1 MTKLKLLILLISTI
15 TLIPIQVLLSKEITQ
30 DFSGIESIEVNPQSV
45 KLDNPFDYS
54 QVVTMA
60 KLNNGQIIDAT
71 RNAKVEVQGDAVKI
85 SKSGLIEP
93 IKDGNAILNFELN
106 GQKASVSVQVSGQG
120 KKFNPDYVRDIM
132 PVVSRMGCNQGTCH
146 GSKDGKNGFK
156 LSLRGYDPIYDIR
169 AFTDDLGARRVNVAA
184 PDSSLLL
191 LKATGAVPHEG
202 GQITKPDSNYYN
214 IVKQWIAG
222 GAKLD
227 LSTPKVQGI
236 EVFPKNPVVE
246 KIGSK
251 QQIRV
256 VATFADGLKRDV
268 TREAFVQSGNTEV
281 AEPEKDSNSLIT
293 TIRRGEAPILI
304 RYEGNYA
311 ATTVTVMGDR
321 SGFVWEQPAANNKV
335 DELVASKWER
345 MKIKPSGLCDD
356 YEFVRRVYLDL
367 TGLPPSAEVLQQFVS
382 DNKPQKVN
390 SLQSHV
396 WKYSSDLETH
406 TVETH
411 IYRLRKKMLKSFNDN
426 NFIKYDKKGYFL
438 V

>member
-1 MTKLKLLILLISTI
+1 MTKLKSLLLLISTI
-15 TLIPIQVLLSKEITQ
+15 TLIPIQVLLSEEITQ

-71 RNAKVEVQGDAVKI
+71 RNSKVEVQGDAVKI

-106 GQKASVSVQVSGQG
+106 GQKASVSVQVSGQD

-202 GQITKPDSNYYN
+202 GQITKPDSN
-214 IVKQWIAG
+214 
-222 GAKLD
+222 L
-227 LSTPKVQGI
+227 
-236 EVFPKNPVVE
+236 
-246 KIGSK
+246 
-251 QQIRV
+251 
-256 VATFADGLKRDV
+256 
-268 TREAFVQSGNTEV
+268 
-281 AEPEKDSNSLIT
+281 SLI
-293 TIRRGEAPILI
+293 
-304 RYEGNYA
+304 
-311 ATTVTVMGDR
+311 
-321 SGFVWEQPAANNKV
+321 
-335 DELVASKWER
+335 
-345 MKIKPSGLCDD
+345 
-356 YEFVRRVYLDL
+356 
-367 TGLPPSAEVLQQFVS
+367 
-382 DNKPQKVN
+382 
-390 SLQSHV
+390 
-396 WKYSSDLETH
+396 
-406 TVETH
+406 H
-411 IYRLRKKMLKSFNDN
+411 I
-426 NFIKYDKKGYFL
+426 
-438 V
+438 

>member
-1 MTKLKLLILLISTI
+1 MTKLKSLLLLISTI

-30 DFSGIESIEVNPQSV
+30 DFSGIESLEVNPQSV
-45 KLDNPFDYS
+45 TLDNPFAYS

-93 IKDGNAILNFELN
+93 IKDGNAILNFEVN
-106 GQKASVSVQVSGQG
+106 GQKASVSVQVSGQA

-146 GSKDGKNGFK
+146 GSKDGRNGFK

-281 AEPEKDSNSLIT
+281 AEPEKDSNCLLYTSPSP
-293 TIRRGEAPILI
+293 R
-304 RYEGNYA
+304 
-311 ATTVTVMGDR
+311 DR
-321 SGFVWEQPAANNKV
+321 TRS
-335 DELVASKWER
+335 R
-345 MKIKPSGLCDD
+345 MPS
-356 YEFVRRVYLDL
+356 
-367 TGLPPSAEVLQQFVS
+367 SA
-382 DNKPQKVN
+382 
-390 SLQSHV
+390 
-396 WKYSSDLETH
+396 
-406 TVETH
+406 
-411 IYRLRKKMLKSFNDN
+411 
-426 NFIKYDKKGYFL
+426 
-438 V
+438 

>member
-1 MTKLKLLILLISTI
+1 MTKLKSLILLISTVS
-15 TLIPIQVLLSKEITQ
+15 LLPIQILSSKEITQ
-30 DFSGIESIEVNPQSV
+30 DFSGIQSLEVNPQSV
-45 KLDNPFDYS
+45 KLDNPFAYS

-71 RNAKVEVQGDAVKI
+71 RDAKVEVQGDAVKI
-85 SKSGLIEP
+85 SQSGLIEP
-93 IKDGNAILNFELN
+93 IKDGNAILNFDLN
-106 GQKASVSVQVSGQG
+106 GQKASISVQVTGQS
-120 KKFNPDYVRDIM
+120 KIFEPDYVRDIM

-227 LSTPKVQGI
+227 LSTPKVTSI

-256 VATFADGLKRDV
+256 VATFADGYKRDV
-268 TREAFVQSGNTEV
+268 TKEAFVQSSNTEV
-281 AEPEKDSNSLIT
+281 AEPAKESHSLIT

-321 SGFVWEQPAANNKV
+321 SGFVWEQPETNNKV

-367 TGLPPSAEVLQQFVS
+367 TGLPPSAE
-382 DNKPQKVN
+382 
-390 SLQSHV
+390 
-396 WKYSSDLETH
+396 
-406 TVETH
+406 
-411 IYRLRKKMLKSFNDN
+411 
-426 NFIKYDKKGYFL
+426 
-438 V
+438 